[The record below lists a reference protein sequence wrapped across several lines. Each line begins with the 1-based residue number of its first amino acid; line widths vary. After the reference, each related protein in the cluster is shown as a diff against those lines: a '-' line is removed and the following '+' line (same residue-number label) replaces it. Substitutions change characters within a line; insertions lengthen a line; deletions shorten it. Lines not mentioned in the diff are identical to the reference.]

1 MNKIVIGVITVV
13 FLFSSCVS
21 FKRIFAPKFV
31 AEGVH
36 ANAEEMTEF
45 QCLECHREGKDQA
58 PIAPKSM
65 LERENCIRC
74 HLK

>member
-1 MNKIVIGVITVV
+1 MKKIVIGAVIVV
-13 FLFSSCVS
+13 WIFSGCVT
-21 FKRIFAPKFV
+21 FKRAFAPKFL

-36 ANAEEMTEF
+36 ATAEEMTEF

-65 LERENCIRC
+65 LKRENCIRC